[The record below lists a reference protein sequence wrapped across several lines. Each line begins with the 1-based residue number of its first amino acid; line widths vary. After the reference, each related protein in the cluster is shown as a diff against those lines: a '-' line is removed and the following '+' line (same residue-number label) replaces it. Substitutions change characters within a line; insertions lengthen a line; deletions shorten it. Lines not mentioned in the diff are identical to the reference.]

1 MLADDVRHIPYVNV
15 SAQFAEERD
24 DVMPLLEAALQR
36 GDYVGGDAIQHLER
50 DLQDM
55 LHVRHALALK
65 SGTDALIFALIA
77 LGIGEGH
84 EVITPPNSFIASTS
98 AIVHSGARPVF
109 VDVGPDQNL
118 DPHLIAQAITPRT
131 RAIMPVH
138 LTGRICEMDPISKI
152 ARDHG
157 LAIVEDAAQS
167 IGSRYRG
174 RFSGGLG
181 DVGCFSLHPLKN
193 LNAAGDG
200 GILTT
205 DDDTIA
211 DRVRRL
217 RNHGMQD
224 RDTVVEFGYVSRLDT
239 IQAVLV
245 RYRLGLLGKII
256 STRRRNAQIY
266 REALDRRHVFVPDER
281 DDTFDTYHTFVVQVD
296 RRDELKTYLAAR
308 GVGTAIHYP
317 NPIHLQPAAKGLG
330 YRRGDFPVT
339 EAQAGRILTLPINPF
354 VSPEDVRYVADQ
366 VNGFFAQ
373 RVA

>member
-1 MLADDVRHIPYVNV
+1 MLAEDVRQIPLVNL

-24 DVMPLLEAALQR
+24 DLMPLIEAALQR
-36 GDYVGGDAIQHLER
+36 GDYVGGDAVQDLER

-55 LHVRHALALK
+55 LHVRHALALN

-98 AIVHSGARPVF
+98 AIIHAGARPVF

-138 LTGRICEMDPISKI
+138 LTGRICEMDPIAKI
-152 ARDHG
+152 AKEYG

-174 RFSGGLG
+174 RFSGALG
-181 DVGCFSLHPLKN
+181 DIGCFSLHPLKN

-200 GILTT
+200 GFLTT
-205 DDDTIA
+205 DDDAIA

-224 RDTVVEFGYVSRLDT
+224 RDTVMEFGYVSRLDT
-239 IQAVLV
+239 IQAVLL
-245 RYRLGLLGKII
+245 RYRLGRLENII
-256 STRRRNAQIY
+256 SMRRRNAEVY
-266 REALDRRHVFVPDER
+266 RAELDRRPVFIPDER
-281 DDTFDTYHTFVVQVD
+281 DDAFDTYHTFVVQVD
-296 RRDELKTYLAAR
+296 RRDELKTHLAAR
-308 GVGTAIHYP
+308 GVATAIHYP
-317 NPIHLQPAAKGLG
+317 NPIHLQPASKELG
-330 YRRGDFPVT
+330 YRRGDFPVA

-354 VSPEDVRYVADQ
+354 LSPDDIRYVADQ
-366 VNGFFAQ
+366 VNGFFSRRGA
-373 RVA
+373 

>member
-1 MLADDVRHIPYVNV
+1 MLAEDVRQIPLVNL

-24 DVMPLLEAALQR
+24 DLMPLIEAALQR
-36 GDYVGGDAIQHLER
+36 GDYVGGDAVQDLER
-50 DLQDM
+50 DLEDM
-55 LHVRHALALK
+55 LHVRHALALN

-98 AIVHSGARPVF
+98 AIIHAGARPVF

-138 LTGRICEMDPISKI
+138 LTGRICEMDPIAKI
-152 ARDHG
+152 AKEYG

-174 RFSGGLG
+174 RFSGALG
-181 DVGCFSLHPLKN
+181 DIGCFSLHPLKN

-200 GILTT
+200 GFLTT
-205 DDDTIA
+205 DDDAIA

-224 RDTVVEFGYVSRLDT
+224 RDTVMEFGYVSRLDT
-239 IQAVLV
+239 IQAVLL
-245 RYRLGLLGKII
+245 RYRLGRLENII
-256 STRRRNAQIY
+256 SMRRRNAEVY
-266 REALDRRHVFVPDER
+266 RAELDRRPVFIPDER
-281 DDTFDTYHTFVVQVD
+281 DDAFDTYHTFVVQVD
-296 RRDELKTYLAAR
+296 RRDELKTHLAAR
-308 GVGTAIHYP
+308 GVATAIHYP
-317 NPIHLQPAAKGLG
+317 NPIHLQPASKELG
-330 YRRGDFPVT
+330 YRRGDFPVA

-354 VSPEDVRYVADQ
+354 LSPDDIRYVADQ
-366 VNGFFAQ
+366 VNGFFSRRGA
-373 RVA
+373 